1 MEADRILNE
10 ADTCRRYVVPGL
22 LQAGWDEPPR
32 SVVEQRTFTDG
43 RILVAGTKPMRYEEF
58 AGCLE
63 WWKDREENER
73 AWKMSAE
80 EILANGCNL
89 DVKNPLSKEE
99 LEHLPPEEL
108 VDNILAKET
117 RIVEIMA
124 EIKGSLG
131 VER

>member
-1 MEADRILNE
+1 
-10 ADTCRRYVVPGL
+10 
-22 LQAGWDEPPR
+22 
-32 SVVEQRTFTDG
+32 
-43 RILVAGTKPMRYEEF
+43 MRYEEF

-63 WWKDREENER
+63 WWKYREENER
-73 AWKMSAE
+73 AWKVSAE

-99 LEHLPPEEL
+99 LGHLPPEEL